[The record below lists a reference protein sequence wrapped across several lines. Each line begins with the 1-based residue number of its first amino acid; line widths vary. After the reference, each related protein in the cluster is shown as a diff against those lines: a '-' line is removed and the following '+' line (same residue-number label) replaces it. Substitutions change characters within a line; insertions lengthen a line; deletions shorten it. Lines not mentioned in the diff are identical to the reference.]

1 LHAGQLSSRAP
12 EILHEESAEM
22 KIKKFKAELLLGHK
36 GAAVEVP
43 FDPAKLWAISA
54 RPLWPGRRGRSV
66 RGEVNGVSF
75 ESCIVPRSRKFWML
89 VDEEVQKK
97 AGVSVGDTVRVSVEP
112 LFDSDD
118 PS

>member
-1 LHAGQLSSRAP
+1 MHPPQLSPRAS

-22 KIKKFKAELLLGHK
+22 KMKRFKAELLAGHK

-43 FDPAKLWAISA
+43 FDPAELWAISA
-54 RPLWPGRRGRSV
+54 RPLWPGRRGHTV
-66 RGEVNGVSF
+66 RAELNGVSF
-75 ESCIVPRSRKFWML
+75 GSCIVPRSRRFWML

-112 LFDSDD
+112 VVDSDD